1 MYIGR
6 RPVLDIGVLNKIVQK
21 TTQLLMSIWYT
32 QYLVNLFLSGQ
43 QFKPMM
49 QIRFKTKNIEFRLI

>member
-32 QYLVNLFLSGQ
+32 QYLVNLFFVWSA
-43 QFKPMM
+43 
-49 QIRFKTKNIEFRLI
+49 I